1 MENTNIFYSLFKNS
15 SFKPGCLKI
24 GISGHRLLRHKT
36 ILKKSLEQILE
47 DLLEI
52 PEVSRIKFYSPL
64 AEGADQIAAALLP
77 AYNRI
82 DLVVPLPL
90 AEENYLT
97 AFKTQKGRKNFSRL
111 LTTAKS
117 TLQLP
122 KVCPEQNVY
131 VELGHFLAKEVDLM
145 IAVWNGEEAFGPG
158 GTGDVIRETLALGKP
173 VCWIYAN
180 NLKRGAKNLLD
191 GSLKI
196 GEIRILNSHKDV
208 PEIFFT

>member
-1 MENTNIFYSLFKNS
+1 MENTNIFYSLFKNCYFES
-15 SFKPGCLKI
+15 GCLKI
-24 GISGHRLLRHKT
+24 GISGHRFLRQKT
-36 ILKKSLEQILE
+36 ILKKSLTKILE
-47 DLLEI
+47 DILKI
-52 PEVSRIKFYSPL
+52 PELSSIKFYSPL

-77 AYNRI
+77 AYERI

-90 AEENYLT
+90 AKEDYLT
-97 AFKTQKGRKNFSRL
+97 AFKTQKGRKNFNRL
-111 LTTAKS
+111 LNTAKH

-122 KVCPEQNVY
+122 EVCPEQNVY
-131 VELGHFLAKEVDLM
+131 VQLAHFLAQEVDLM
-145 IAVWNGEEAFGPG
+145 IVIWNGEDAFGPG

-173 VCWIYAN
+173 ICWIYAN